1 MSHLSPSTPV
11 ATHGTYIHK
20 LFDFSLANLSFIS
33 LIYRDQLANLEEKM
47 TFSPPLFY
55 VKMLVSM
62 SNCVGVAGR
71 SSQHGYCAGWSSSHE
86 RLNVTI
92 DAMTTDI
99 FFKTLT
105 LLLDHV
111 PAFFLFMKLFLL
123 ILMQRVRFYFM
134 G

>member
-1 MSHLSPSTPV
+1 
-11 ATHGTYIHK
+11 
-20 LFDFSLANLSFIS
+20 
-33 LIYRDQLANLEEKM
+33 M
-47 TFSPPLFY
+47 TFPPPLFY

-71 SSQHGYCAGWSSSHE
+71 RSRYGYSARWSSSHK
-86 RLNVTI
+86 RLNGTI
-92 DAMTTDI
+92 DTMPTDI

-111 PAFFLFMKLFLL
+111 PAFFLFSFYEIIFINFDAVCSLL
-123 ILMQRVRFYFM
+123 LRGLGGTVLCFQEKGAEEKRNS